1 MWVILAYYLTL
12 WQNQNQQSCDKIHVS
27 AAQLL
32 IQRKR
37 DGPVGIWV
45 TVRLLNSTML
55 DLRLMLLWFLER
67 GSEEGQVGRITME
80 HRKIG
85 EGMIDIFAILI
96 TVTILRVCTFNKSNP
111 IKQYLNLYNLL
122 YVNSSSKE
130 LF

>member
-1 MWVILAYYLTL
+1 M
-12 WQNQNQQSCDKIHVS
+12 S

-45 TVRLLNSTML
+45 TARLLNSTML
-55 DLRLMLLWFLER
+55 GLRLTLLWFPEE
-67 GSEEGQVGRITME
+67 GSEEGQVRRITME

-85 EGMIDIFAILI
+85 EGMMDIFAILI
-96 TVTILRVCTFNKSNP
+96 MVTISWVCTFHKSNP
-111 IKQYLNLYNLL
+111 IKKYLNLYNLL